1 MICQCRK
8 NTWGNEASLEL
19 LLLPDASTFCQHL
32 TCSILTI
39 WHLTC
44 SLLTVFLTLLLTN
57 ISAISTISCCYIY
70 VDSFVAYSY
79 SSCRIFVALQKIFI
93 KIQILINSLHLL
105 YTLLGCW
112 TVICHNSQ
120 KLKKKKYIQNSIPKH
135 LLLYLFLA
143 THIVLEFAID
153 TKINYFELKFS
164 IDSKRL
170 HNCVIL
176 LNKLKECYNLFST
189 SSFCTKCLSCM
200 PQNVLSV
207 IFSGR
212 VSLVLLINEPV

>member
-1 MICQCRK
+1 MQNICSFAK
-8 NTWGNEASLEL
+8 NIYKNPNINLFTFIVHSFGL
-19 LLLPDASTFCQHL
+19 LNRHM
-32 TCSILTI
+32 
-39 WHLTC
+39 
-44 SLLTVFLTLLLTN
+44 
-57 ISAISTISCCYIY
+57 
-70 VDSFVAYSY
+70 
-79 SSCRIFVALQKIFI
+79 
-93 KIQILINSLHLL
+93 
-105 YTLLGCW
+105 
-112 TVICHNSQ
+112 SQ
-120 KLKKKKYIQNSIPKH
+120 FSKTKKKKYIQNSIPKH

-153 TKINYFELKFS
+153 KKIYYFELKFS

-170 HNCVIL
+170 HNCIIL